1 MGIIKYIKRFMD
13 WRYFMPGVKTAISL
27 DEGLLIKVNR
37 LANDLHISRSKVF
50 TLAVQD
56 YLKKQ
61 ENQSLLAQ
69 LNEAYGEFP
78 SEEEEVI
85 SKSMH
90 SKHKKIVEQESW

>member
-1 MGIIKYIKRFMD
+1 
-13 WRYFMPGVKTAISL
+13 MPGVKTAISL

-69 LNEAYGEFP
+69 LNEAYEDFP
-78 SEEEEVI
+78 SEEEREI
-85 SKSMH
+85 FQSMRI
-90 SKHKKIVEQESW
+90 KHNKIIEQESW